1 MSNIIRFL
9 ESAGADPAF
18 SLLSDADYAA
28 SVELLQADDAQ
39 RQALQARDPK
49 ALNAL
54 LGGRNKIWC
63 SLYPPKEDQPARR
76 EEKPE
81 DGQEEQDDDNSPAAP
96 SGD

>member
-18 SLLSDADYAA
+18 SRISGADYEA
-28 SVELLQADDAQ
+28 SVDLLQADDAQ
-39 RQALQARDPK
+39 RDALLARDPK

-76 EEKPE
+76 EEKRE
-81 DGQEEQDDDNSPAAP
+81 DREDEQDDDNSPAAP
-96 SGD
+96 LDD